1 MAAIARS
8 FRRRRA
14 RSGGRS
20 RRSTRKDETANSGC
34 DRTRYRGR
42 RRCGGLVQVAAA
54 PECSAPRHRAGQ
66 RTSAID
72 YQAVIAY
79 KRWILE
85 TPWSN
90 FHAGACDNLRPAYG
104 QFCGR
109 HWLEDYALFR
119 ALRASQI
126 RRQLHGQAKLG
137 YRRASRSAFTTW
149 RSAVLNPSVKRS

>member
-1 MAAIARS
+1 MLSGYTTSSDSLGPPSQGRAGGVAPEAAAGQEKARGEM
-8 FRRRRA
+8 RRLIPVA
-14 RSGGRS
+14 IVLPIVAG
-20 RRSTRKDETANSGC
+20 
-34 DRTRYRGR
+34 
-42 RRCGGLVQVAAA
+42 RRCGSLVLVAAA

-90 FHAGACDNLRPAYG
+90 FHAGACGDLRPAYG
-104 QFCGR
+104 QFCNTRR

-119 ALRASQI
+119 ARKASQI
-126 RRQLHGQAKLG
+126 RRQLRG
-137 YRRASRSAFTTW
+137 
-149 RSAVLNPSVKRS
+149 

>member
-1 MAAIARS
+1 MLCP
-8 FRRRRA
+8 RR
-14 RSGGRS
+14 
-20 RRSTRKDETANSGC
+20 
-34 DRTRYRGR
+34 
-42 RRCGGLVQVAAA
+42 
-54 PECSAPRHRAGQ
+54 RAGQ

-72 YQAVIAY
+72 YQAVIAF
-79 KRWILE
+79 KRRILE

-90 FHAGACDNLRPAYG
+90 FHAGACGDLRPAYG
-104 QFCGR
+104 QFCNTRR

-119 ALRASQI
+119 ALKASQI